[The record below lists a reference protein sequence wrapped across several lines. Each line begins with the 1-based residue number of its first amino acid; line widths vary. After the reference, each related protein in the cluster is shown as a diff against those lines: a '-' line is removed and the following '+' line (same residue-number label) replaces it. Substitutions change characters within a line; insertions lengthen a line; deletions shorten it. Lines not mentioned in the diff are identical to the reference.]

1 MTESW
6 TYEGRRAVVTG
17 GASGVGAALLDV
29 LAELDAAHVTVLDRN
44 EPTGPHDAFVQVDL
58 ADEAGVRDVIGRI
71 EGPVHALFNNAGV
84 ADTVAG
90 TTVIAVNYLALRT
103 LSEGLLDA
111 IPEGGAIVNT
121 ASIAGHGW
129 PNHFAQLNELLDL
142 FDGPDGWTKS
152 LAWWEANAA
161 ALGRSY
167 DFSKEAVQVYTM
179 RASRWMHRRKVRIN
193 SICPGVIDTPLLK
206 DFRKASSD
214 QVVDWAIREMGE
226 AITAHGIAS
235 SLALLGLPAARYVNG
250 ANLAV
255 DTGFTAARTTG
266 QLDMTGLG

>member
-1 MTESW
+1 MTTHW
-6 TYEGRRAVVTG
+6 TYQGRRAVVTG
-17 GASGVGAALLDV
+17 GAIGVGAALLDV
-29 LAELDAAHVTVLDRN
+29 LAELGAAHVTVLDRHA
-44 EPTGPHDAFVQVDL
+44 PTGPHHAYVQVDL
-58 ADEAGVRDVIGRI
+58 ADEVAVRDVIARI

-90 TTVIAVNYLALRT
+90 TTVIAINYLALRT

-111 IPEGGAIVNT
+111 MPEGAAIVNT

-129 PNHFAQLNELLDL
+129 PNHFALLNEFLDL
-142 FDGPDGWTKS
+142 FDAPDGWAQS

-161 ALGRSY
+161 TVGRSY

-179 RASRWMHRRKVRIN
+179 RASRPMNRRKVRIN

-226 AITAHGIAS
+226 VITPHGIATT
-235 SLALLGLPAARYVNG
+235 LALLGLPAAGYVNG

-255 DTGFTAARTTG
+255 DAGFTAARTTG
-266 QLDMTGLG
+266 QLDMSGMA